1 MLDAYNGY
9 HQVPLDEGGS
19 KLTTFIT
26 EFGRFQYLRVPQG
39 HLASGDAYTRRYD
52 DIISDVPRKHK
63 IVDDVLLY
71 DKGIEEAFYLCLI
84 ICICVLKMG
93 SLFTLES
100 LSLPRVKLTLLV
112 II

>member
-9 HQVPLDEGGS
+9 HQVPLDEEGP

-71 DKGIEEAFYLCLI
+71 DKDIEEAFYHVFDYLYLCGENGI
-84 ICICVLKMG
+84 TVHPGKFKFAQ
-93 SLFTLES
+93 S
-100 LSLPRVKLTLLV
+100 
-112 II
+112 